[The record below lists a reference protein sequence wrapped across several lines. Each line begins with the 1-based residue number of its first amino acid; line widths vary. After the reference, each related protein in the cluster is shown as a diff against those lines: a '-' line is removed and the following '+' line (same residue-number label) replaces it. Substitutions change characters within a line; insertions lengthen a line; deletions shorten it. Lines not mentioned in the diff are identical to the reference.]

1 MLAPGSLL
9 PLPPLLDDLG
19 RVVPP
24 GVAWLL
30 AAGGWLRLAP
40 RPRAPPLGRA
50 PVPAAGASLRRWL
63 PPCRC
68 KLTSGC
74 GFCSSTSSSWQPD
87 TLKPLVRGSGL
98 VLFCTVPRW
107 LVLCLLLFGC
117 LFLLCCCF
125 VLCRVLLFLRLCFCV
140 CLLFCV
146 CFCLLVPSAFCWLCL
161 FCDVCVLCL
170 LGAPPHCAQCGAQAG
185 SLWFLHNKS
194 HSVMLAAGSLFKTSI
209 LRCWLLDPD

>member
-87 TLKPLVRGSGL
+87 TLKPLVWGSGL
-98 VLFCTVPRW
+98 VLLCSPKVACAGFAVVW
-107 LVLCLLLFGC
+107 LSVSVFLLFSVVLLVAVFACLPACLLSCVLACLRACLLAFAC
-117 LFLLCCCF
+117 LFLCALF
-125 VLCRVLLFLRLCFCV
+125 VLCFC
-140 CLLFCV
+140 
-146 CFCLLVPSAFCWLCL
+146 
-161 FCDVCVLCL
+161 
-170 LGAPPHCAQCGAQAG
+170 
-185 SLWFLHNKS
+185 
-194 HSVMLAAGSLFKTSI
+194 
-209 LRCWLLDPD
+209 